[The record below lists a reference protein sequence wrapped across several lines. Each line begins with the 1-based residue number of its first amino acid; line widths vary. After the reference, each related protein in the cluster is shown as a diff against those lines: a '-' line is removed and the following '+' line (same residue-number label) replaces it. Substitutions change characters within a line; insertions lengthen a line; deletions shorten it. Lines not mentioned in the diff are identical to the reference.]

1 MKGAPLLGVLQRAI
15 KRAEERRS
23 QKESILAPPSP
34 KGSGEEKRKAEYKIT
49 VLEKGHPDY
58 ERFLALGN
66 ELINNVETALDDIHQ
81 ELQRL
86 AGRVSRS
93 EYDWENA
100 IDYVEF
106 YSLDPKLKRR
116 RLWGESSSLGPFG
129 AEDDDDE
136 ESDNSS
142 YS

>member
-15 KRAEERRS
+15 RRAEERRS
-23 QKESILAPPSP
+23 LKESTPT
-34 KGSGEEKRKAEYKIT
+34 GESKKRVEYKVT
-49 VLEKGHPDY
+49 VLEKGHPEY

-66 ELINNVETALDDIHQ
+66 QLINNVETALDDIHQ

-93 EYDWENA
+93 EYDWDNA
-100 IDYVEF
+100 IDYVEL
-106 YSLDPKLKRR
+106 YSLDPQLKKRKI
-116 RLWGESSSLGPFG
+116 EKQMY
-129 AEDDDDE
+129 E
-136 ESDNSS
+136 EEEEERSDSSS

>member
-1 MKGAPLLGVLQRAI
+1 MKGAPLLGVLQRAV

-34 KGSGEEKRKAEYKIT
+34 KGSGDGKRKPEYKIT

-116 RLWGESSSLGPFG
+116 KWSFSPPEGE
-129 AEDDDDE
+129 ENEDDE